1 MDNAVAD
8 NRIGNQVHMERPE
21 TEITGP
27 PRMETER
34 PETEIPERPET
45 PPPPTFIIDG
55 IAIPADDVELIFDD
69 DIIAGYVNENATITN
84 MEDQEATIADGD
96 QQPDN
101 AGDHAPPP
109 RSIRSQIRDRNS
121 LIQKNP
127 RDTVIDGAGIL
138 LGSLTG
144 NKYPGTSASNKI
156 VQKLKLVKE

>member
-1 MDNAVAD
+1 MA
-8 NRIGNQVHMERPE
+8 RPE
-21 TEITGP
+21 TEITVPARPGTEIFGP
-27 PRMETER
+27 EIL
-34 PETEIPERPET
+34 ETEIPRPERPET

-109 RSIRSQIRDRNS
+109 RSIRSQIRDRTNLIHKYTRDS
-121 LIQKNP
+121 LIE
-127 RDTVIDGAGIL
+127 AGGYS
-138 LGSLTG
+138 LGSDS
-144 NKYPGTSASNKI
+144 KYPGNPI
-156 VQKLKLVKE
+156 VVYSWTALSIQTRFLEH

>member
-1 MDNAVAD
+1 M
-8 NRIGNQVHMERPE
+8 
-21 TEITGP
+21 
-27 PRMETER
+27 
-34 PETEIPERPET
+34 
-45 PPPPTFIIDG
+45 
-55 IAIPADDVELIFDD
+55 IFDD
-69 DIIAGYVNENATITN
+69 DIIGGYVNENATITN

-156 VQKLKLVKE
+156 VQKLKLVKEWVAGGAKSQWK